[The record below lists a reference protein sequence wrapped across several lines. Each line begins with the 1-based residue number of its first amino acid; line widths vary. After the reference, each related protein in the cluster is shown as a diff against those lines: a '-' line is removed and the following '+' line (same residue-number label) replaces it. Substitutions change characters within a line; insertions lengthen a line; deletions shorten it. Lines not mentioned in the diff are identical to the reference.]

1 VYYSDK
7 RPSDKW
13 AGGRADGDGRNIILG
28 RHICI
33 YNWRN
38 QGANEQLSLARAA
51 ASGLVSVWLAPL
63 RRQTN
68 RYSER
73 GQGAGS
79 RAAAERHDE
88 RRTRAPWGL
97 GPVVPPPSDCALNNR
112 VSRFGGN
119 LLPSLGWSM
128 FNGISVSRAS
138 CQSVDP
144 ICRLADKHSSPRNED
159 PESRIWNPTSKNT
172 FGKTCSHAHAHI
184 DTRFASVVMSK
195 EHARPFLALTFSLS
209 FSLTNTYFFSW
220 NLGEN
225 PVIY

>member
-1 VYYSDK
+1 MANCHPIVIFACYIKISAYSAERRLCVYYSDK

-97 GPVVPPPSDCALNNR
+97 GPVVPPPPWII
-112 VSRFGGN
+112 V
-119 LLPSLGWSM
+119 
-128 FNGISVSRAS
+128 
-138 CQSVDP
+138 
-144 ICRLADKHSSPRNED
+144 LADLVGIYCPASGDQCLMGFRSPG
-159 PESRIWNPTSKNT
+159 PLANP
-172 FGKTCSHAHAHI
+172 
-184 DTRFASVVMSK
+184 
-195 EHARPFLALTFSLS
+195 
-209 FSLTNTYFFSW
+209 
-220 NLGEN
+220 
-225 PVIY
+225 